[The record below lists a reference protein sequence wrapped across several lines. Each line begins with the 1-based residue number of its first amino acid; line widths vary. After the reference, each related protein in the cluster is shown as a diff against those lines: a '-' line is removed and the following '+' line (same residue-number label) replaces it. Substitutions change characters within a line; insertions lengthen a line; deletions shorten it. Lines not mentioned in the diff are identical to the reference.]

1 MSEEI
6 GLAPLEDNCGG
17 PLCCATGITALLE
30 TMARAALLKKATRWP
45 PGWGGWDR
53 LTLGSPGVYNVSVA
67 RHPGGLLN
75 LSHILP
81 KRKTGLYGQRLELEL
96 EPRCPVASQVV
107 VNFPETKE
115 HFLAFFTI
123 SRLITYSN
131 PPDYNP
137 IHNAEEG

>member
-1 MSEEI
+1 M
-6 GLAPLEDNCGG
+6 GLAPLEDNCGE

-30 TMARAALLKKATRWP
+30 TMARVALLKKATRWP

-53 LTLGSPGVYNVSVA
+53 LTSGSPGVYHVSAA
-67 RHPGGLLN
+67 RHPGGLLY

-81 KRKTGLYGQRLELEL
+81 KRKSGLYGQRLELEL
-96 EPRCPVASQVV
+96 EPRCPMVV
-107 VNFPETKE
+107 VIFPETKV

-123 SRLITYSN
+123 PRLITYLD

-137 IHNAEEG
+137 INNAEES